1 MGKDKKKD
9 SKKGDKSAL
18 AAAHDISIDLAMS
31 NQNVP
36 PLADQGDEHSATR
49 VASKAESK
57 DLHPPPVPE
66 PIEYEE
72 PILTQLIIERY
83 EGEKVRGLYEGEGT
97 AYFQGGNV
105 YKGVFSEGLMH
116 GRGTYT
122 WADGVQYEGNF
133 VKNVQMNHGT
143 YKWPD
148 GSMYEGEV
156 KNGIRHGF
164 GMYKCGTY
172 PVSYIG
178 QWVEGKRHGKGT
190 IYYNES
196 GSSWYEGDFVNNI
209 KSGWG
214 VRRYKSGNIYEGQ
227 WERDL
232 RHGEGRMRWL
242 TSNQEYTG
250 MWVNG
255 IQHGLGTHTWYLK
268 RIAGSQYPLR
278 NEYVGNFVN
287 GDRHGHGKFFFASG
301 AMYDGGWVLNKKH
314 GEGKLVFKNGRVY
327 EGEFNYDHIEECPS
341 LQIDM
346 TNIEELS
353 NLSLKGFSGIDSV
366 KVIDHS
372 RTSSSPG
379 PNLEIDLSTLLALFP
394 EKDKEDEMKQ
404 TEYAVLRYISEL
416 RRIYTF
422 YSSLGYDHSLD
433 NTFLMTKLQFWR
445 FLKDC
450 RFHYCNQT
458 LAAMDRILNDK
469 TLLEEIHS
477 PYETLLLRMFLTY
490 LIYLSFHIYHK
501 DFDDTSPRLFK
512 CFSKLMVK
520 NICPNA
526 CRIKGILFSDR
537 QQAVYALSYIDKC
550 WEIFQ
555 AFCRP
560 STLPP
565 YEPTMKMRHFIWML
579 TDLKLISKQLTATK
593 VVDIL
598 AKDNPFVSDAET
610 VNLEHELVFLEFF
623 EALVDCALLFVTDE
637 MLKQQ
642 EEEVARAITASYRPD
657 EMSDRS
663 ETTSVPPDGSS
674 PQSVHT
680 RSTSSEAS
688 TETTDASSAQLSS
701 KCSSSKIVH
710 FVEMGKGKKS
720 EKGKNKE
727 GKKEEKPHKG
737 KSHRGKEKAA
747 SAQSEC
753 QTSRRYKSTNYGR
766 LSGEINEG
774 RNRSS
779 PFPETMFLVE
789 QSHQGSCPCKGVTVS
804 VVFSP
809 IPEEKEAVIGPLPEE
824 DKRTPMKELAEMLE
838 KEKNEEKDKLNLWMS
853 QMYIFFVKKFFT
865 NYKNLQLVNTTIID
879 NRAREVELSILRKK
893 QEEAEEAKL
902 KAMKEAEEARKL
914 EEAAAE
920 KAALEL
926 EESLTREMEE
936 NLSQAQS
943 PPKEDSPT
951 MFQSSAG
958 VKAAIAWKKKKK

>member
-1 MGKDKKKD
+1 MGKDKKKE
-9 SKKGDKSAL
+9 SKKGDKSATTP
-18 AAAHDISIDLAMS
+18 AHDTSMELAVS

-36 PLADQGDEHSATR
+36 PLADQGDEHLASQ
-49 VASKAESK
+49 VASKEENKDAE
-57 DLHPPPVPE
+57 PPPVPE

-72 PILTQLIIERY
+72 PILTQLIVESY

-105 YKGVFSEGLMH
+105 YKGMFSEGLMH

-133 VKNVQMNHGT
+133 VKNVQMDHGT
-143 YKWPD
+143 YKWLD
-148 GSMYEGEV
+148 GSTYEGEV
-156 KNGIRHGF
+156 KNGIRNGF

-255 IQHGLGTHTWYLK
+255 VQHGQGTHTWYLK

-278 NEYVGNFVN
+278 NEYVGEFVN

-301 AMYDGGWVLNKKH
+301 AMYDGEWVLNKKH
-314 GEGKLVFKNGRVY
+314 GAGKLVFKNGRVY
-327 EGEFNYDHIEECPS
+327 EGEFNYDHITECPS

-346 TNIEELS
+346 TNMEALS
-353 NLSLKGFSGIDSV
+353 NRSLKGFSGIDSV
-366 KVIDHS
+366 KVVDHS
-372 RTSSSPG
+372 RISSLSG
-379 PNLEIDLSTLLALFP
+379 PNIEIDLSTLLALFP

-458 LAAMDRILNDK
+458 LASMDRILNDK

-520 NICPNA
+520 NICPHA

-550 WEIFQ
+550 WEVFQ

-579 TDLKLISKQLTATK
+579 EDLRLISKQLTATK
-593 VVDIL
+593 VVGIL
-598 AKDNPFVSDAET
+598 AKDNPFVSEAEIL
-610 VNLEHELVFLEFF
+610 NLEHELVFLEFF
-623 EALVDCALLFVTDE
+623 EALVDCALLYVTDE

-642 EEEVARAITASYRPD
+642 ADEVAQAVTASYRPD
-657 EMSDRS
+657 ELTDKS
-663 ETTSVPPDGSS
+663 EAASLPPELPS
-674 PQSVHT
+674 PQSTRT
-680 RSTSSEAS
+680 RSTSSDS
-688 TETTDASSAQLSS
+688 TEATDASTIQIGS
-701 KCSSSKIVH
+701 KYSSSKIVH
-710 FVEMGKGKKS
+710 FVEVGKSKKSQKGKS
-720 EKGKNKE
+720 KE
-727 GKKEEKPHKG
+727 GKKEEK
-737 KSHRGKEKAA
+737 SHRGKSHGKEKLA
-747 SAQSEC
+747 SPQS
-753 QTSRRYKSTNYGR
+753 
-766 LSGEINEG
+766 
-774 RNRSS
+774 
-779 PFPETMFLVE
+779 
-789 QSHQGSCPCKGVTVS
+789 VTVN

-809 IPEEKEAVIGPLPEE
+809 IPEEKEAVIGPPPVLEKE
-824 DKRTPMKELAEMLE
+824 KDKSSPMKELAGCIIKRMHRSDQDDLPATVYFVDSFPEKLE
-838 KEKNEEKDKLNLWMS
+838 KEKNKEKDKLNLWMS
-853 QMYIFFVKKFFT
+853 QMYIFFVKKFFAS
-865 NYKNLQLVNTTIID
+865 YKNWQVVNETIVD
-879 NRAREVELSILRKK
+879 NRAREAELLILRKK
-893 QEEAEEAKL
+893 QEEEEEAKL
-902 KAMKEAEEARKL
+902 KALKEAEEARKL

-926 EESLTREMEE
+926 EENLTREMEE

-951 MFQSSAG
+951 LVQSTAG
-958 VKAAIAWKKKKK
+958 SKAVVAGKKKKK

>member
-1 MGKDKKKD
+1 MGKEKKKD

-18 AAAHDISIDLAMS
+18 AAAHDTSIELAVS

-36 PLADQGDEHSATR
+36 PLSDQGDEQSATR
-49 VASKAESK
+49 VTSKEETK
-57 DLHPPPVPE
+57 EPPPIPE

-72 PILTQLIIERY
+72 PILTQLIVERY
-83 EGEKVRGLYEGEGT
+83 EGEKTRGLYEGEGT

-105 YKGVFSEGLMH
+105 YKGIFSEGLMH
-116 GRGTYT
+116 GQGTYT

-133 VKNVQMNHGT
+133 VKNIQMDHGT
-143 YKWPD
+143 YRWPD
-148 GSMYEGEV
+148 GSVYEGEV

-178 QWVEGKRHGKGT
+178 KWVEGKRHGKGT
-190 IYYNES
+190 IYYNEA
-196 GSSWYEGDFVNNI
+196 GSSWYEGDFVYNI

-214 VRRYKSGNIYEGQ
+214 IRRYKSGNIYEGQ

-250 MWVNG
+250 VWVNG
-255 IQHGLGTHTWYLK
+255 IQHGQGTHTWYLK

-278 NEYVGNFVN
+278 NEYVGDFVN

-301 AMYDGGWVLNKKH
+301 AMYDGDWVLNKKH
-314 GEGKLVFKNGRVY
+314 GTGKLVFKNGRVY
-327 EGEFNYDHIEECPS
+327 EGKFNYDHILECPS

-346 TNIEELS
+346 TNMEEVSKL
-353 NLSLKGFSGIDSV
+353 NLKGFSGIDSV
-366 KVIDHS
+366 KVVDNS
-372 RTSSSPG
+372 RISCSSG
-379 PNLEIDLSTLLALFP
+379 PNIEIDLSTLLALFP
-394 EKDKEDEMKQ
+394 EKDREDEMKQ

-490 LIYLSFHIYHK
+490 LIYLSFHIYHN

-512 CFSKLMVK
+512 CFSKMMVK
-520 NICPNA
+520 NISPHA
-526 CRIKGILFSDR
+526 CRVKGILFQDR
-537 QQAVYALSYIDKC
+537 QQAVYALSFIDKC
-550 WEIFQ
+550 WEVFQ

-560 STLPP
+560 SVLPP

-579 TDLKLISKQLTATK
+579 EDLRLISKQLTATK
-593 VVDIL
+593 VVNIL

-610 VNLEHELVFLEFF
+610 VNLEYELVFLEFF
-623 EALVDCALLFVTDE
+623 EALVDCALIYVTDE

-642 EEEVARAITASYRPD
+642 AEEVTKTVTASYRPD
-657 EMSDRS
+657 ELPDRS
-663 ETTSVPPDGSS
+663 ETASLPPEMAS
-674 PQSVHT
+674 PQSIQT
-680 RSTSSEAS
+680 RSTSSDEPSPEA
-688 TETTDASSAQLSS
+688 TDALQ
-701 KCSSSKIVH
+701 
-710 FVEMGKGKKS
+710 KGKS
-720 EKGKNKE
+720 KE
-727 GKKEEKPHKG
+727 GKKDEKSHKG
-737 KSHRGKEKAA
+737 RSRGKEKHA
-747 SAQSEC
+747 SAQS
-753 QTSRRYKSTNYGR
+753 
-766 LSGEINEG
+766 I
-774 RNRSS
+774 SS
-779 PFPETMFLVE
+779 
-789 QSHQGSCPCKGVTVS
+789 S

-809 IPEEKEAVIGPLPEE
+809 IPEEKEAVIVPPKEQ
-824 DKRTPMKELAEMLE
+824 DKRLSTPMMELAEKLE

-853 QMYIFFVKKFFT
+853 QMYIFFVKKFFA
-865 NYKNLQLVNTTIID
+865 NFQNLQLVNKTILD
-879 NRAREVELSILRKK
+879 NRVREAELLILRKK
-893 QEEAEEAKL
+893 QEEEEEAKL
-902 KAMKEAEEARKL
+902 RALREAEEARKL

-926 EESLTREMEE
+926 EETLTREMEE
-936 NLSQAQS
+936 NQSQGQS

-951 MFQSSAG
+951 LLQSM
-958 VKAAIAWKKKKK
+958 VKAVMAGRKKKK

>member
-9 SKKGDKSAL
+9 SKKGEKAASAP
-18 AAAHDISIDLAMS
+18 AHDTSIELAVS

-49 VASKAESK
+49 ITSKEENK
-57 DLHPPPVPE
+57 DLELPLVPE

-72 PILTQLIIERY
+72 PILTQLIVESY
-83 EGEKVRGLYEGEGT
+83 EGEKIRGLYEGEGT
-97 AYFQGGNV
+97 AYFQGGNI
-105 YKGVFSEGLMH
+105 YKGMFSEGLMH

-122 WADGVQYEGNF
+122 WTDGVQYEGNF
-133 VKNVQMNHGT
+133 VKNVQMDRGT

-148 GSMYEGEV
+148 GSLYEGEV

-178 QWVEGKRHGKGT
+178 HWVEGKRHGKGT
-190 IYYNES
+190 IYYNEP
-196 GSSWYEGDFVNNI
+196 GSSWYEGDFVNNV

-214 VRRYKSGNIYEGQ
+214 IRCYKSGNIYEGQ

-250 MWVNG
+250 NWVNG
-255 IQHGLGTHTWYLK
+255 IQHGQGTHTWYLK

-278 NEYVGNFVN
+278 NEYVGDFVN

-301 AMYDGGWVLNKKH
+301 AMYDGEWVLNKKH
-314 GEGKLVFKNGRVY
+314 GKGKLVFKNGRVY
-327 EGEFNYDHIEECPS
+327 EGDFNYDHIAECPS

-346 TNIEELS
+346 TNMEELS
-353 NLSLKGFSGIDSV
+353 NLPLKGFSGIDSV
-366 KVIDHS
+366 KVVDHS
-372 RTSSSPG
+372 RSSSSSG
-379 PNLEIDLSTLLALFP
+379 PNIEIDLSTLLAIFP
-394 EKDKEDEMKQ
+394 EKDREDEMKQ

-458 LAAMDRILNDK
+458 LASMDRILNDK

-537 QQAVYALSYIDKC
+537 QQAVYVLSYIDKC

-565 YEPTMKMRHFIWML
+565 YEPTMTMRHFLWML
-579 TDLKLISKQLTATK
+579 KDLRLITKQLTATK

-598 AKDNPFVSDAET
+598 AKDNPSVSDAET

-623 EALVDCALLFVTDE
+623 EALVDCALLYVTDE

-642 EEEVARAITASYRPD
+642 AEEVAQEVTASYRPD
-657 EMSDRS
+657 ALPERS
-663 ETTSVPPDGSS
+663 ETASLPPELSS

-680 RSTSSEAS
+680 RSTSSEEAS
-688 TETTDASSAQLSS
+688 TEGTDVTTTQVGP
-701 KCSSSKIVH
+701 KYSSSKIVH
-710 FVEMGKGKKS
+710 FVEVGKTKKS
-720 EKGKNKE
+720 EKGKSKE
-727 GKKEEKPHKG
+727 GKKEEKSHKG
-737 KSHRGKEKAA
+737 KSHGKEKTA
-747 SAQSEC
+747 SPQS
-753 QTSRRYKSTNYGR
+753 
-766 LSGEINEG
+766 I
-774 RNRSS
+774 
-779 PFPETMFLVE
+779 
-789 QSHQGSCPCKGVTVS
+789 TVN

-809 IPEEKEAVIGPLPEE
+809 IPEEKEATIEPLPVLGDL
-824 DKRTPMKELAEMLE
+824 DKIPLKELAGE

-853 QMYIFFVKKFFT
+853 QMYIFFVKKFFA
-865 NYKNLQLVNTTIID
+865 NYKNLQLVNETIED
-879 NRAREVELSILRKK
+879 NRVREAELSILRKK
-893 QEEAEEAKL
+893 QEEEEEAKL
-902 KAMKEAEEARKL
+902 QAMKEAEEARKL

-926 EESLTREMEE
+926 EENLNREMEE
-936 NLSQAQS
+936 SLSQLQS
-943 PPKEDSPT
+943 PPKEESPT
-951 MFQSSAG
+951 SLQSVPG
-958 VKAAIAWKKKKK
+958 TKAAVAGKKKKK

>member
-9 SKKGDKSAL
+9 SKKGEK
-18 AAAHDISIDLAMS
+18 AAPAPAHDTSIELAIS

-36 PLADQGDEHSATR
+36 PLGDQGDEHSATR
-49 VASKAESK
+49 IASREESKAPEIP
-57 DLHPPPVPE
+57 LAPE

-72 PILTQLIIERY
+72 PILTQLIVESY
-83 EGEKVRGLYEGEGT
+83 EGEKIRGLYEGEGT
-97 AYFQGGNV
+97 AYFQGGNI
-105 YKGVFSEGLMH
+105 YKGMFSEGLMH

-122 WADGVQYEGNF
+122 WNDGVQYEGNF
-133 VKNVQMNHGT
+133 VKNVQMDRGT

-148 GSMYEGEV
+148 GSLYEGEV

-190 IYYNES
+190 IYYNEP
-196 GSSWYEGDFVNNI
+196 GSSWYEGDFVKNV

-214 VRRYKSGNIYEGQ
+214 IRCYKSGNMYEGQ

-250 MWVNG
+250 SWVNG
-255 IQHGLGTHTWYLK
+255 IQHGQGTHTWYLK

-278 NEYVGNFVN
+278 NEYVGDFVN

-301 AMYDGGWVLNKKH
+301 AMYDGAWVLNKKH
-314 GEGKLVFKNGRVY
+314 GKGKLVFKNGRVY
-327 EGEFNYDHIEECPS
+327 EGEFNYDHIAECPS
-341 LQIDM
+341 LQIDV
-346 TNIEELS
+346 TNMEELS
-353 NLSLKGFSGIDSV
+353 NLPLKGFSGIDSV
-366 KVIDHS
+366 KVVDHS
-372 RTSSSPG
+372 RSSFSAG
-379 PNLEIDLSTLLALFP
+379 PNIEIDLSTLLAIFP

-458 LAAMDRILNDK
+458 LASMDRILNDK

-501 DFDDTSPRLFK
+501 EFDDTSPRLFK

-526 CRIKGILFSDR
+526 CRVKGILFSDR

-565 YEPTMKMRHFIWML
+565 YEPTMTMRHFLWML
-579 TDLKLISKQLTATK
+579 KDLRLITKQLTATK

-598 AKDNPFVSDAET
+598 AKDHPSVSDAET

-623 EALVDCALLFVTDE
+623 EALVDCALLYVTDE
-637 MLKQQ
+637 MLKEQA
-642 EEEVARAITASYRPD
+642 EEVAQEVTASYRPD
-657 EMSDRS
+657 ALPERS
-663 ETTSVPPDGSS
+663 ETASLPLELSS
-674 PQSVHT
+674 PQSIHT
-680 RSTSSEAS
+680 RSTSSEEAS
-688 TETTDASSAQLSS
+688 NESADVTAIQVGP
-701 KCSSSKIVH
+701 KYSSSKIVH
-710 FVEMGKGKKS
+710 FVEVGKTKKS
-720 EKGKNKE
+720 EKGKSKE

-737 KSHRGKEKAA
+737 KSHSKEKTA
-747 SAQSEC
+747 SSQSIAV
-753 QTSRRYKSTNYGR
+753 N
-766 LSGEINEG
+766 
-774 RNRSS
+774 
-779 PFPETMFLVE
+779 
-789 QSHQGSCPCKGVTVS
+789 

-809 IPEEKEAVIGPLPEE
+809 ILEEKEATVEPLPVLGGKL
-824 DKRTPMKELAEMLE
+824 DKIPLKELAGLE

-853 QMYIFFVKKFFT
+853 QMYIFFVKRFFA
-865 NYKNLQLVNTTIID
+865 NYKNLQLVNETIVD
-879 NRAREVELSILRKK
+879 NRVREAELSILRKK
-893 QEEAEEAKL
+893 QEEEEEAKL
-902 KAMKEAEEARKL
+902 QALKEAEEARKL

-926 EESLTREMEE
+926 EESLNREMEE
-936 NLSQAQS
+936 SLSQLQS
-943 PPKEDSPT
+943 PPKEESPT
-951 MFQSSAG
+951 SLQSMPG
-958 VKAAIAWKKKKK
+958 TKAAVAGKKKKK

>member
-9 SKKGDKSAL
+9 SKKGDKSGS
-18 AAAHDISIDLAMS
+18 AAAHDTSIELAISSL
-31 NQNVP
+31 NVP
-36 PLADQGDEHSATR
+36 PLSDQGDEHLATR
-49 VASKAESK
+49 ATSKENNK
-57 DLHPPPVPE
+57 DQEPPPVPE

-72 PILTQLIIERY
+72 PILTQLIVERY

-97 AYFQGGNV
+97 AYFQGGNI

-116 GRGTYT
+116 GQGTYT
-122 WADGVQYEGNF
+122 WSDGVQYEGNF
-133 VKNVQMNHGT
+133 VKNVQMHHGT

-156 KNGIRHGF
+156 KYGIRHGF

-190 IYYNES
+190 IYYNEA
-196 GSSWYEGDFVNNI
+196 GSSWYEGDFVNNV

-255 IQHGLGTHTWYLK
+255 IQHGQGTHTWYLK

-278 NEYVGNFVN
+278 NEYVGDFVN

-301 AMYDGGWVLNKKH
+301 AMYDGEWVLNKKH
-314 GEGKLVFKNGRVY
+314 GTGKLVFKNGRVY
-327 EGEFNYDHIEECPS
+327 EGEFNYDHIAECPS

-346 TNIEELS
+346 TNMEEVC
-353 NLSLKGFSGIDSV
+353 NLSLKGLSGIDSV
-366 KVIDHS
+366 KVVDNS
-372 RTSSSPG
+372 RTSSLSG
-379 PNLEIDLSTLLALFP
+379 PNIEIDLSTLLALFP

-520 NICPNA
+520 NICPYA
-526 CRIKGILFSDR
+526 CRTKGILFSDR

-550 WEIFQ
+550 WEVFQ

-579 TDLKLISKQLTATK
+579 EDLRLISKQLTATK
-593 VVDIL
+593 VVNIL

-623 EALVDCALLFVTDE
+623 EALVDCALLYVTDE

-642 EEEVARAITASYRPD
+642 AEEVAQAITASYRPD
-657 EMSDRS
+657 ELPDRS
-663 ETTSVPPDGSS
+663 EAASLPPELAS

-680 RSTSSEAS
+680 RSTSSDEAS
-688 TETTDASSAQLSS
+688 TEATDAGTVQLSS
-701 KCSSSKIVH
+701 KSSSSKIVH
-710 FVEMGKGKKS
+710 FEVGKTKKS
-720 EKGKNKE
+720 EGHKKG
-727 GKKEEKPHKG
+727 
-737 KSHRGKEKAA
+737 
-747 SAQSEC
+747 
-753 QTSRRYKSTNYGR
+753 
-766 LSGEINEG
+766 
-774 RNRSS
+774 
-779 PFPETMFLVE
+779 
-789 QSHQGSCPCKGVTVS
+789 
-804 VVFSP
+804 
-809 IPEEKEAVIGPLPEE
+809 
-824 DKRTPMKELAEMLE
+824 
-838 KEKNEEKDKLNLWMS
+838 S
-853 QMYIFFVKKFFT
+853 QMKGS
-865 NYKNLQLVNTTIID
+865 
-879 NRAREVELSILRKK
+879 ELLCCP
-893 QEEAEEAKL
+893 
-902 KAMKEAEEARKL
+902 
-914 EEAAAE
+914 
-920 KAALEL
+920 
-926 EESLTREMEE
+926 
-936 NLSQAQS
+936 N
-943 PPKEDSPT
+943 PPR
-951 MFQSSAG
+951 
-958 VKAAIAWKKKKK
+958 